1 VPAAIPEALTAPLAS
16 IEDALERGLAS
27 LSLAKSLDEAIRY
40 ALLNGGKRVRP
51 LLAWSA
57 CEALGVPGAASLPA
71 GTAVEL
77 VHAFSLV
84 HDDLPAMDDDELRR
98 GRPTLHV
105 YAGEA
110 MAILAGD
117 AMLSAAFDVLVRG
130 APTSELAA
138 RLIRE
143 LAGGAKGMICG
154 QVYDTLG
161 FSDERPDAERVEA
174 IHRQKTGAL
183 IRAGCRMGA
192 WCAIAE
198 RRGGSL
204 PESDPP
210 ELGAIT
216 TYAEGVGLMF
226 QIVDDL
232 LDVEQTTELAGKRTG
247 KDADA
252 DKLTWPGVFGVEESR
267 KMVERLRNEA
277 ERAVVPLGERAAPLV
292 SWASVLACR
301 TA

>member
-1 VPAAIPEALTAPLAS
+1 MTAALPEALTAPLTS
-16 IEDALERGLAS
+16 IEAALERSVAS
-27 LSLAKSLDEAIRY
+27 LSLAPGLDAAVRY

-51 LLAWSA
+51 LLAWHA
-57 CEALGVPGAASLPA
+57 CEALGVPGEASLPA
-71 GTAVEL
+71 GTAVEF

-98 GRPTLHV
+98 GRLTLHV
-105 YAGEA
+105 HAGEA

-130 APTSELAA
+130 AATPELAA

-143 LAGGAKGMICG
+143 LADGAKAMICG
-154 QVYDTLG
+154 QVHDTLG
-161 FSDERPDAERVEA
+161 FSDGRSDSERVEL

-183 IRAGCRMGA
+183 IRAACRMGA
-192 WCAIAE
+192 WCAVGE
-198 RRGGSL
+198 RRGGSM
-204 PESDPP
+204 PDVDPP
-210 ELGAIT
+210 ELDAVT
-216 TYAEGVGLMF
+216 AYAEAVGLMF

-232 LDVEQTTELAGKRTG
+232 LDVEQTTEQTGKRTG
-247 KDADA
+247 KDAGA
-252 DKLTWPGVFGVEESR
+252 DKLTWPGVFGVEDSR
-267 KMVERLRNEA
+267 KTVERLRNQA
-277 ERAVVPLGERAAPLV
+277 ECAAFPLGERAGPLV